1 MRKRLAVAAMI
12 AGLVSLQF
20 TGVSAASTSGSLD
33 TTFAGDGVAFL
44 PQTASDVAVQPDGKS
59 VVVGGATDR
68 NGRGVFAVSRFNR
81 DGTLDPSFSGNGMV
95 RTRVAASSAGAG
107 AVEIQPNGRII
118 VGGTAETRN
127 NRAAFAFVRYLP
139 DGSLDTSFSGN
150 GKLALVKV
158 GSVGVSEISDIKVD
172 TNSAI
177 VASAYMDDGHRYL
190 FGLIRLTRRGAI
202 DTTFSS
208 DGVVVTRFGLRNE
221 FAESVAVQ
229 PDGAIVAAGSADGR
243 FALTR
248 YAPDGTRDDSFG
260 GDGKR
265 TVRFGGV
272 WSGASDVGIQ
282 DDGAI
287 VLAGTVHRGSA
298 TDYGQLSI
306 ALARCNPDG
315 TLDGSFAGDGKRT
328 TSLDGNLRASSL
340 AIQSDGKIVVGG
352 EATPTLDE
360 YPTNFALAR
369 YTTGGRLDTSFA
381 GDGIQVTSF
390 RLDDWIDAIA
400 LQPNGKIIAV
410 GASQGKPPLGYA
422 IARYLP

>member
-1 MRKRLAVAAMI
+1 MRKRLAFAVLI

-20 TGVSAASTSGSLD
+20 TSAFAASTSGSLD

-95 RTRVAASSAGAG
+95 RTRVASSAGAG
-107 AVEIQPNGRII
+107 AIEIQPNGRII
-118 VGGTAETRN
+118 VGGRAETRN
-127 NRAAFAFVRYLP
+127 DRAAFAFVRYLP

-150 GKLALVKV
+150 GKLAAVRV
-158 GSVGVSEISDIKVD
+158 GSMDVSEISDIKVD
-172 TNSAI
+172 ANGAI

-202 DTTFSS
+202 DPTFSS
-208 DGVVVTRFGLRNE
+208 DGVVATRFGLQNE
-221 FAESVAVQ
+221 FAESVAIQ

-248 YAPDGTRDDSFG
+248 YAPDGTRDGSFG

-265 TVRFGGV
+265 TVAFGGV
-272 WSGASDVGIQ
+272 WSGVSDVGIQ
-282 DDGAI
+282 DDGGI
-287 VLAGTVHRGSA
+287 VLAGTVHHGSA
-298 TDYGQLSI
+298 NEYGHLSI
-306 ALARCNPDG
+306 ALARCDPDG

-328 TSLDGNLRASSL
+328 TSLDGNLRSSSL

-352 EATPTLDE
+352 EATPTVDE

-410 GASQGKPPLGYA
+410 GASQGRPPLGYA
-422 IARYLP
+422 IARFLP